1 MLRETEEVELAGT
14 LDENAI
20 GSLVNLV
27 RDCNVTLRWILLH
40 TTSLNLSKRSRSFQQ
55 LVITESK
62 YTEINCLR
70 LLLNT
75 AQIEQD
81 VKQTYKEVNELFN
94 ISDTLRNIVTYLCK
108 IFFSQICT
116 SNNYFYY

>member
-81 VKQTYKEVNELFN
+81 VKQTYKEVNKLFN
-94 ISDTLRNIVTYLCK
+94 TSDTLGNIVYIYLK
-108 IFFSQICT
+108 YFSFKFVY
-116 SNNYFYY
+116 N